1 MINLQTVA
9 PWFSG
14 LVALLALA
22 ISLAGARN
30 KALTDK
36 LARHS
41 TRIDDLETR
50 ATKIEQTLT
59 HLPNKDATHDLKVS
73 IEQLRADIRVIA
85 ARVEPIASIADRL
98 QEFLLEKAK

>member
-1 MINLQTVA
+1 MIDLTLVA
-9 PWFSG
+9 PWASAIVATIA
-14 LVALLALA
+14 LV
-22 ISLAGARN
+22 ISLAAGRS
-30 KALTDK
+30 KTLTDK

-41 TRIDDLETR
+41 KRIDELETR
-50 ATKIEQTLT
+50 ATEIEQTLK